1 MLLPP
6 CFADDCIDN
15 IIAAD
20 TITERTGSHAEEPRQ
35 APKAAASRSSSSK
48 VGPKGSSS
56 RSKAA
61 AKQQQHKGEGPDVS
75 ARPDVLQALS
85 KERKRRAFI
94 GMLK

>member
-6 CFADDCIDN
+6 CSADDCIDN
-15 IIAAD
+15 ISADD
-20 TITERTGSHAEEPRQ
+20 TIKELTGSHAEEPRQ
-35 APKAAASRSSSSK
+35 APKAASRSSSSSK

-56 RSKAA
+56 RGKAA
-61 AKQQQHKGEGPDVS
+61 AKQQQHKEERPDVS